1 MSITAPADP
10 GIKRAKPAREKT
22 MSKYRLENVVVDTDN
37 ASKSWD
43 EMKYHDGNNWIS
55 KATGSQWVHQT
66 LYRSRKGRFY
76 IETTSQWQGSR
87 DRAEFVSPEEAARW
101 LLVNE
106 REVPAELKVAEESVT
121 E

>member
-1 MSITAPADP
+1 MTAPADP

-55 KATGSQWVHQT
+55 KATGSQRHTCGTSERRSWR
-66 LYRSRKGRFY
+66 LYTRCSTKR
-76 IETTSQWQGSR
+76 
-87 DRAEFVSPEEAARW
+87 
-101 LLVNE
+101 
-106 REVPAELKVAEESVT
+106 
-121 E
+121 